1 MNNRSIAATLLIV
14 VAFLVSGT
22 ALAGATTTGKLPFAF
37 PVFTCNETVNVS
49 GWFRVTTN
57 FVPDGAGGTHDI
69 FHLVPKGT
77 GVGEST
83 GTAYQWNDSFEHFV
97 FNVTAGSTVAANFVS
112 RTNLISRGPSDNSIF
127 YITAHLTVTPDGT
140 TIVDRFDL
148 TVECMSF

>member
-1 MNNRSIAATLLIV
+1 MSTRASATTLLMIFS
-14 VAFLVSGT
+14 ALFSST
-22 ALAGATTTGKLPFAF
+22 AMAGATTTGKLPFAF

-69 FHLVPKGT
+69 FQLVAKGT

-83 GTAYQWNDSFEHFV
+83 GTNYQWNDSFDHTV

-112 RTNLISRGPSDNSIF
+112 RTHLISQGPLDNSIF
-127 YITAHLTVTPDGT
+127 YITAHLTITPDGT
-140 TIVDRFDL
+140 IVVSRFDL
-148 TVECMSF
+148 TTECL

>member
-1 MNNRSIAATLLIV
+1 MNVRALAATILVMTSLI
-14 VAFLVSGT
+14 LSST
-22 ALAGATTTGKLPFAF
+22 ATAGATTSGKLPFSF
-37 PVFTCNETVNVS
+37 PVFTCDETVNVS

-69 FHLVPKGT
+69 FHIVAHGT

-83 GTAYQWNDSFEHFV
+83 GTAYQWNDSFDHTV